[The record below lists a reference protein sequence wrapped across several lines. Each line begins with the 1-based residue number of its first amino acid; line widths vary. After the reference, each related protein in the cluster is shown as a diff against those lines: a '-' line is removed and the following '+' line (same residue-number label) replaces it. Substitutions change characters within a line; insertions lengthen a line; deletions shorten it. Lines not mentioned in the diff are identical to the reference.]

1 MKIFWQHSGDGV
13 SSRRSEFCEK
23 AFHDGSMV
31 EKSTVTDM
39 PRMKKGPRRYQR
51 LSVDET
57 VRDHNGHYDVV
68 DGQDP
73 SSFVEERFGR
83 NLNVQFAAQ
92 AKLAIRRRIAG
103 LLTADA
109 ELHEALQH
117 PDDQEKTRSVHG
129 FSVDDVYLYP
139 CGMSAIFNTHRNM
152 MLARSPMKS
161 VSYGFP
167 YVDTLKILEKF
178 GPGALFYGFGSS
190 EELDDLEK
198 RLEGGEKYLALFC
211 EFPGNPL
218 LKTPD
223 LARIRA
229 LADKYDFG
237 VVIDETIGNFL
248 NVNVLPYADVV
259 VSSLTKVFSGDSN
272 VMGGSAVLNPK
283 SRYYAALKEVL
294 AKEYEDNHFEEDSI
308 FLERN
313 SRDYVSRVARI
324 NHNAEAICEIL
335 MAHPKGMYS
344 SLPTPLSSNNINQS
358 SRSQTSELPK
368 TLTNTQ
374 ILRRMPS
381 PQRRLRRSSLRDFPL
396 HGRRHGLLRQSRDA
410 EGSEL
415 RHELHADFAV
425 RSARPLQ
432 RARMGGW
439 LRVSGGSL

>member
-1 MKIFWQHSGDGV
+1 MLFPTHATASRALDWLKKNVPDLASNQARQLDFIPCPSKHHHEANRVLPKLSAILYPKEHWPHMKTFWQHSGDGI

-51 LSVDET
+51 QVSVDET
-57 VRDHNGHYDVV
+57 NTDAQKGHYDLVE
-68 DGQDP
+68 GQDP

-83 NLNVQFAAQ
+83 NLNMQFAAQ

-117 PDDQEKTRSVHG
+117 PDDKERTRSAEG

-190 EELDDLEK
+190 EDLDDLEK
-198 RLEGGEKYLALFC
+198 RLEGGEKFLALFC

-223 LARIRA
+223 LIRIRA

-237 VVIDETIGNFL
+237 VVVDETIGNFL
-248 NVNVLPYADVV
+248 NVNVLPYADVI

-272 VMGGSAVLNPK
+272 VMGGSTVLNPK
-283 SRYYAALKEVL
+283 GRYYHALKEVL

-324 NHNAEAICEIL
+324 NRNAEAICEVM
-335 MAHPKGMYS
+335 MAHPKGMA
-344 SLPTPLSSNNINQS
+344 I
-358 SRSQTSELPK
+358 
-368 TLTNTQ
+368 
-374 ILRRMPS
+374 
-381 PQRRLRRSSLRDFPL
+381 
-396 HGRRHGLLRQSRDA
+396 
-410 EGSEL
+410 
-415 RHELHADFAV
+415 
-425 RSARPLQ
+425 
-432 RARMGGW
+432 
-439 LRVSGGSL
+439 